1 MDCQNQMPG
10 FSVLLFPVRYVKIF
24 LKLTTCTTVQIKEA
38 DTMKKTVVVLVA
50 AMAAMFCVALAGC
63 GGGGG
68 DLSDS
73 KYVGAWQAVSI
84 SLGDEEGA
92 YDETCIMILNGDGT
106 GTIESAD
113 EVTEF
118 TWELTDEGFKTKGD
132 MKMKFVDNGD
142 DTISGKVF
150 GTRLNFERK

>member
-1 MDCQNQMPG
+1 
-10 FSVLLFPVRYVKIF
+10 
-24 LKLTTCTTVQIKEA
+24 
-38 DTMKKTVVVLVA
+38 
-50 AMAAMFCVALAGC
+50 
-63 GGGGG
+63 
-68 DLSDS
+68 
-73 KYVGAWQAVSI
+73 
-84 SLGDEEGA
+84 
-92 YDETCIMILNGDGT
+92 MILNGDGT

-142 DTISGKVF
+142 DTISGKVL